1 MARKPKKGI
10 YCIEGF
16 WEQGDVM
23 NKASVLPLLE
33 LLHHREQIPFT
44 HHKCGTKEEIL
55 FMLSRWKGAVQKKHP
70 ILYFATHG
78 NEGELDFGREAKIR
92 LDDLEVQLNDRA
104 HNCIV
109 FFGSCF
115 TMKKDKRHITRFLE
129 KTGALAAMG
138 YTKRVD
144 WMEASSAELLAFY
157 YIQEAKSLDSKG
169 VIEIAHEMQP
179 NKQFFSNLGFRLV
192 ACKTHKPRRRK

>member
-1 MARKPKKGI
+1 MAHKGI
-10 YCIEGF
+10 FCIEGF

-23 NKASVLPLLE
+23 DKASVYPILD
-33 LLHHREQIPFT
+33 LLHRRENIPFT
-44 HHKCGTKEEIL
+44 YHRCATKEEIL

-78 NEGELDFGREAKIR
+78 DIGELDFGKKTK
-92 LDDLEVQLNDRA
+92 LKLEELEEILADKA
-104 HNCIV
+104 HNCIF

-115 TMKKDKRHITRFLE
+115 TMKKDKRVISRFLG

-144 WMEASSAELLAFY
+144 WMKATSAELLALFY
-157 YIQEAKSLDSKG
+157 LQGAATFDTKG
-169 VIEIAHEMQP
+169 IKEIVKEMAP
-179 NKQFFSNLGFRLV
+179 DEQFFNSLGFRMV
-192 ACKTHKPRRRK
+192 ECSTRKPRKRTNK